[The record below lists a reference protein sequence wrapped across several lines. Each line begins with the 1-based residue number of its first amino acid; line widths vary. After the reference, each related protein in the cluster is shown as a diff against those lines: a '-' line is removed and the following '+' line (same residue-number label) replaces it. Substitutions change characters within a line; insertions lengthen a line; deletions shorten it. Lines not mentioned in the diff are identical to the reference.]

1 MLRYHNFF
9 ILKNYLTEYL
19 IEPLGHPT
27 GRRLQGNQFIGI
39 ERLALWV
46 DPQDIWTLYDRPRRR
61 LMSDSI
67 FSGCIPALM
76 TPCKA
81 DRTPDFDALVRK
93 GQSLIASGMRAVVYC
108 GSMGDWPLL
117 TDEQRMEGV
126 EQLVKAGVPMDIVA
140 KQLGHANMLTV
151 MNTYGHLA
159 EQYREEQVR
168 EKFSPLDEEQ
178 CAERVKRQPQ
188 LDSLWSTLQRDDW
201 RTYANMERGNHLPA
215 QSFARPSL
223 EVLEVFEHA
232 GATIDRRS

>member
-1 MLRYHNFF
+1 
-9 ILKNYLTEYL
+9 
-19 IEPLGHPT
+19 
-27 GRRLQGNQFIGI
+27 
-39 ERLALWV
+39 
-46 DPQDIWTLYDRPRRR
+46 
-61 LMSDSI
+61 
-67 FSGCIPALM
+67 
-76 TPCKA
+76 
-81 DRTPDFDALVRK
+81 
-93 GQSLIASGMRAVVYC
+93 
-108 GSMGDWPLL
+108 
-117 TDEQRMEGV
+117 
-126 EQLVKAGVPMDIVA
+126 MDIVA

-201 RTYANMERGNHLPA
+201 RTYANVERGNHLPA

-232 GATIDRRS
+232 EATIDRRS